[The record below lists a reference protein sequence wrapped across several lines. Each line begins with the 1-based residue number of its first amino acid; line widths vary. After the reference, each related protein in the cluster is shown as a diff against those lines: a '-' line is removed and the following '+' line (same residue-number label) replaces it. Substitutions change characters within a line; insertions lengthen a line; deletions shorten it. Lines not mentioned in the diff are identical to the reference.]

1 MRIPTL
7 VLCLA
12 ATTMLAACGN
22 QEGPAS
28 NAVTTVE
35 ASVAEVRDDAAKYTP
50 EELKAVDTKLA
61 EMKDDVEKKQYKEV
75 LTEST
80 ELTKEVAFLKET
92 IVSKKTQDAA
102 ATHEWQDLSEEVP
115 QLITAIQ
122 NRVDSLSGS
131 NKLPAEVNQDAF
143 EAAKSAFESMR
154 ASWAEANAAFNAGK
168 ATEAADKGRMV
179 KAKGEELQQQL
190 AMPMA

>member
-1 MRIPTL
+1 
-7 VLCLA
+7 
-12 ATTMLAACGN
+12 GN
-22 QEGPAS
+22 QEGPAR
-28 NAVTTVE
+28 NAVTVVE
-35 ASVAEVRDDAAKYTP
+35 TSVAEVREDAAKLAP
-50 EELKAVDTKLA
+50 EELRAVDVKLTA
-61 EMKDDVEKKQYKEV
+61 LKEGVEKKHYKSV
-75 LTEST
+75 LSGAS

-92 IVSKKTQDAA
+92 VISKKTQNAA
-102 ATHEWQDLSEEVP
+102 ATNEWEDLSEQVP
-115 QLITAIQ
+115 QLISAIQ

-131 NKLPAEVNQDAF
+131 RKLPAEVNKDTF

-168 ATEAADKGRMV
+168 ATEAADKGRLV

>member
-1 MRIPTL
+1 MHMRTL
-7 VLCLA
+7 FSGVA
-12 ATTMLAACGN
+12 AAILLAACGN
-22 QEGPAS
+22 QEGPAR
-28 NAVTTVE
+28 NAVTVVE
-35 ASVAEVRDDAAKYTP
+35 TSVAEVREDAAKLAP
-50 EELKAVDTKLA
+50 EELRAVDVKLTA
-61 EMKDDVEKKQYKEV
+61 LKEGVEKKHYKSV
-75 LTEST
+75 LSGAS

-92 IVSKKTQDAA
+92 VISKKTQNAA
-102 ATHEWQDLSEEVP
+102 ATNEWEDLSEQVP
-115 QLITAIQ
+115 QLISAIQ

-131 NKLPAEVNQDAF
+131 RKLPAEVNKDTF

-179 KAKGEELQQQL
+179 KAKGEQLQQQL

>member
-1 MRIPTL
+1 MFMRTL
-7 VLCLA
+7 FSSVA
-12 ATTMLAACGN
+12 AAILLAACGN
-22 QEGPAS
+22 QEGPAR
-28 NAVTTVE
+28 NAVTVVE
-35 ASVAEVRDDAAKYTP
+35 TSVAEVREDAAKVAP
-50 EELKAVDTKLA
+50 EELRAVDAKLTA
-61 EMKDDVEKKQYKEV
+61 LKEGVEKKHYKSV
-75 LTEST
+75 LSGAS

-92 IVSKKTQDAA
+92 VISKKTQNAA
-102 ATHEWQDLSEEVP
+102 ATNEWEDLSEQVP
-115 QLITAIQ
+115 QLISAIQ

-131 NKLPAEVNQDAF
+131 RKLPAEVNKDTF
-143 EAAKSAFESMR
+143 EAAKTAFESMR